1 MSESFYTHNAMQMM
15 ARQAAVRKVER
26 ACPVLVFRA
35 LQNLGGLVMSGVAN
49 TSAVE
54 DLYLMVK
61 APEHGKTEAEDGAT
75 LPAPTASHT
84 TRPVTFTTRYNS

>member
-1 MSESFYTHNAMQMM
+1 MKMM
-15 ARQAAVRKVER
+15 AKQAAVRKVQR
-26 ACPVLVFRA
+26 VCSVRVFKA
-35 LQNLGGLVMSGVAN
+35 LQSPGGLVMNGVAN

-54 DLYLMVK
+54 DLYLMAK
-61 APEHGKTEAEDGAT
+61 APEHGKTEAEDGVT